1 MTPIDIIKKYS
12 EAAKDYESKTK
23 DSQYIAYKKMAIV
36 IINEL
41 KIKKAKILDLG
52 CGTGLS
58 SVEFFKK
65 GYEITGIDI
74 TPKMIEEAKKYPF
87 KRLICQSLEVPLK
100 AKDCE
105 FDAAVLTGVMEF
117 IQAPL
122 ELFLEVRRVL
132 KTEGLFAV
140 TIPKKFAEGSKI
152 PFKNYSKE
160 EIEPT
165 FEKAGFKIVSF
176 EEFFGYQKWDSTE
189 EIIYYGY
196 VLRKC

>member
-74 TPKMIEEAKKYPF
+74 TPKMIEEA
-87 KRLICQSLEVPLK
+87 
-100 AKDCE
+100 
-105 FDAAVLTGVMEF
+105 
-117 IQAPL
+117 
-122 ELFLEVRRVL
+122 
-132 KTEGLFAV
+132 
-140 TIPKKFAEGSKI
+140 
-152 PFKNYSKE
+152 
-160 EIEPT
+160 
-165 FEKAGFKIVSF
+165 
-176 EEFFGYQKWDSTE
+176 
-189 EIIYYGY
+189 
-196 VLRKC
+196 